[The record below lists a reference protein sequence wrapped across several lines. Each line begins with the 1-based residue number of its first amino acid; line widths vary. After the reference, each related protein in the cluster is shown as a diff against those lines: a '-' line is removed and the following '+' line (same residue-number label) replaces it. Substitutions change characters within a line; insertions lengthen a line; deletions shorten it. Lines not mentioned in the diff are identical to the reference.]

1 MALSRLKAKQV
12 VGRSVDSIWLSV
24 LPLLA
29 ESARHSRG
37 ELVAQDLYEG
47 VRDSKMQLFI
57 VWEGDEVIFAL
68 VTELQQMRQ
77 KKICMI
83 LAVGGKG
90 AVEIM
95 REFRGSFYL
104 WLKAND
110 VQSLRSFCRPA
121 VSRLLQRIGFKV
133 KCEMLE
139 IDMEGA
145 ML

>member
-1 MALSRLKAKQV
+1 MASSRLKAKQV
-12 VGRSVDSIWLSV
+12 VGGSVDSVWLSV

-29 ESARHSRG
+29 ESAKYSNG
-37 ELVAQDLYEG
+37 ELVAQDLYLG
-47 VRDSKMQLFI
+47 VKDYSMQLFI
-57 VWEGDEVIFAL
+57 VWEDDKIVFAL
-68 VTELQQMRQ
+68 VTELQETRR
-77 KKICMI
+77 KKICTI